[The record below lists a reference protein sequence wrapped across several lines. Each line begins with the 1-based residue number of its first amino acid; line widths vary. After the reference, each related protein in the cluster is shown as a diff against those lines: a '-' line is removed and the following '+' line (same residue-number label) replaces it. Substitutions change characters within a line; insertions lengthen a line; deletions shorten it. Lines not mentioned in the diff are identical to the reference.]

1 MKKQTLYKFGVS
13 TFEDAEIIL
22 QHARQDSVLDH
33 EVSLT
38 NQNVSLIDK

>member
-22 QHARQDSVLDH
+22 QHARQDSVFRSR
-33 EVSLT
+33 SLSD
-38 NQNVSLIDK
+38 NSKREFDW